1 MAILSSEREV
11 TPAVLSVMEQTL
23 NPRLRQIMVSLV
35 KHLHGFVRETR
46 LTEEEYR
53 EATAILNEIGRLSTD
68 SHNEAVLMGGSLGV
82 STLVC
87 LLNNGE
93 NGQTETSQSLLGPFW
108 RLNSPRVANGSR
120 QIGHK
125 IGLTSR
131 AMQMASKITEP
142 DYGHVLDHMLYRD
155 GAQIPA
161 GKFLKPRLEV
171 ELAFV
176 MGEDLEG
183 PGVQLYDVMR
193 AAEFVVPALEI
204 IDYRTEV
211 PRAITD
217 TIADNAASGGIV
229 VGGRMIRPF
238 DVDIRWV
245 GATLSKNGII
255 EESGV
260 SAAIMGHPAAGVAWL
275 VNKLYRVGNKL
286 RKGEIIL
293 AGSFTRPVDIV
304 KGDVI
309 HADFGPLGAIGVSFT

>member
-1 MAILSSEREV
+1 MLTDEQRRQGAQSLFDAEHTRKAI
-11 TPAVLSVMEQTL
+11 PQ
-23 NPRLRQIMVSLV
+23 
-35 KHLHGFVRETR
+35 
-46 LTEEEYR
+46 
-53 EATAILNEIGRLSTD
+53 LSTTYPEIELAD
-68 SHNEAVLMGGSLGV
+68 SYAI
-82 STLVC
+82 
-87 LLNNGE
+87 
-93 NGQTETSQSLLGPFW
+93 Q
-108 RLNSPRVANGSR
+108 RLWAQLHIARGAR

-142 DYGHVLDHMLYRD
+142 DYGHLLDHMLFPD

-161 GKFLKPRLEV
+161 GRFLKPRLEV
-171 ELAFV
+171 ELAFI

-183 PGVQLYDVMR
+183 PGARIHDVMR
-193 AAEFVVPALEI
+193 ATEFVTPAMEI

-217 TIADNAASGGIV
+217 TIADNAASGGIII
-229 VGGRMIRPF
+229 GGRMVRPF

-275 VNKLYRVGNKL
+275 VNKLHAVGNMLK
-286 RKGEIIL
+286 RGEIIL
-293 AGSFTRPVDIV
+293 AGSFTRPVDIAR
-304 KGDVI
+304 GDVI
-309 HADFGPLGAIGVSFT
+309 HADYGPLGGIGVSFV